1 MLSSRAPVRR
11 EVKAHDCAWLYAAM
25 LPYQSDD
32 SGIEGLVITFAGI
45 SEMKAAERHQPAHG

>member
-1 MLSSRAPVRR
+1 
-11 EVKAHDCAWLYAAM
+11 M